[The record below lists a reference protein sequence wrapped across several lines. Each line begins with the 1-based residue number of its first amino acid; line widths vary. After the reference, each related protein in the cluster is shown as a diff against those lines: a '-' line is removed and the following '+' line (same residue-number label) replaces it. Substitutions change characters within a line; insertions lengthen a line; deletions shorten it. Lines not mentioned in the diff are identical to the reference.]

1 MFINT
6 KKGYKFTMSET
17 NLKIKPSMSES
28 MFHTYLDY
36 KILNNQLHNKVIQ
49 VPKIL
54 GSKQRT

>member
-36 KILNNQLHNKVIQ
+36 KILNNQLHNKVI
-49 VPKIL
+49 
-54 GSKQRT
+54 

>member
-1 MFINT
+1 
-6 KKGYKFTMSET
+6 MSET
-17 NLKIKPSMSES
+17 NLKIKPSMLES